1 MIQNFTVLMMKTAE
15 NFIWQK
21 RDSLFEE
28 SVFLYSVKLN
38 VCRNILK
45 IFIELKADYTELYGD
60 LDENNRKFRLTEKGS
75 FVQPEQRNPFYWSA
89 ASDAC
94 GCYFL

>member
-1 MIQNFTVLMMKTAE
+1 MKL
-15 NFIWQK
+15 I
-21 RDSLFEE
+21 
-28 SVFLYSVKLN
+28 

-45 IFIELKADYTELYGD
+45 IFTELKADYTGLCGNLAEK
-60 LDENNRKFRLTEKGS
+60 NREFRLTEKGS